1 MGSTAHN
8 GAGTVLIARN
18 RADLTELV
26 RRFGAVG
33 NRTELT

>member
-18 RADLTELV
+18 RADLTDQRFLRDDSV
-26 RRFGAVG
+26 RLGTAP
-33 NRTELT
+33 